1 MDYYYHTLFH
11 IYFFLGRGV
20 IQFGGGQLSPGT
32 AEQSREGDYPR
43 GKPFN
48 LHFVPRGPSRN
59 GSHGVDD
66 VLTPK
71 KTKVC
76 CAQKIKYQSETID
89 GSAAAE
95 TQRMKRIK
103 AGLQQQQAVT
113 QTAQRRRSRK
123 QRGARKKQVE
133 LKTVKLHFRVRRCV
147 GSAHSAVA
155 RVQPVGRRAI
165 AGFMLFTES
174 WQEWDRAFCTA
185 DYQLRY
191 GRKML
196 AVSKSLVFHIISWIE
211 I

>member
-1 MDYYYHTLFH
+1 MCIRTLYEYEWIIIITLFF
-11 IYFFLGRGV
+11 IYIFFLGRGV
-20 IQFGGGQLSPGT
+20 IQLGGGQLSPGT
-32 AEQSREGDYPR
+32 AQQSREGDYPR

-76 CAQKIKYQSETID
+76 CVQKIKYQSETID
-89 GSAAAE
+89 AAAE

-103 AGLQQQQAVT
+103 AGLQQQQAAVT

-155 RVQPVGRRAI
+155 RVQPGGQRATAGLGCLRNRGRS
-165 AGFMLFTES
+165 G
-174 WQEWDRAFCTA
+174 
-185 DYQLRY
+185 
-191 GRKML
+191 
-196 AVSKSLVFHIISWIE
+196 IS
-211 I
+211 